1 MSEALALAAALCG
14 LETADTLLMALCQ
27 AAWDTLAL
35 RLRGEFTPED
45 CGQAFP
51 LAVAALAAESHRA
64 ALGAGEVT
72 GFTAGSVSLALGQSD
87 DGFAEAV
94 LELLGPWLRDGAFG
108 FRRV

>member
-14 LETADTLLMALCQ
+14 LETADTLLTALCQ
-27 AAWDTLAL
+27 AAWDTLSL
-35 RLRGEFTPED
+35 RLRDEFTPED

-51 LAVAALAAESHRA
+51 LAVAALAAESHRE
-64 ALGAGEVT
+64 ALGTGEVT
-72 GFTAGSVSLALGQSD
+72 GFTAGSVSLSVGQSG